1 MATSAEN
8 LPQSLTQTFE
18 RIFWRWSFPMT
29 AAVYFMTVIG
39 LFWYSADATDKVV
52 HSITVD
58 AIANQAATISKF
70 RNFYSAEIV
79 TRAQE
84 HGMLISHDYKDTPH
98 TLPLPATLMI
108 DFGKFLGQKESNT
121 TLSVYSD
128 HPFHWRVEERRL
140 DSFQTEALTHFS
152 TGATAPY
159 VREDIRNGQSILRY
173 AQADRLQASCVAC
186 HNSHPMSPKT
196 DWKVGDVRG
205 VLELSAPLSELN
217 LTVATLI
224 RNIFY
229 LIVAV
234 SAIGLL
240 LVWLAVRR
248 LSRLA
253 VKAHAQTKELRRS
266 QTDLV
271 AARDKAE
278 SANRLKDRFLANM
291 SHEIRTPM
299 NGIMGMTE
307 LVLKSDLTAEQASYL
322 KLAHSSAEHLVTI
335 INDVLDFSKIDTGY
349 LTLQPTRMNPKE
361 IIQNTIQSLSSQL
374 QNKPIT
380 IQVTSDVDVPA
391 FILADPVRFRQIVT
405 NLVGNAIKFTHEG
418 SIRIHCSWPNKDT
431 LQVQVNDTGI
441 GFDPAQAESLFK
453 AFVQADDTITRSYGG
468 TGLGLAITR
477 SLAELMGGSVSATS
491 QQGHGACFTFTIQAE
506 QAPDAAI
513 VPTALTTEEATAPKP
528 ITSLHILIAED
539 HPINQKILSILLEKM
554 GHQYLIVSDGAQALT
569 ALQQQAFDL
578 VLMDVMMPS
587 VDGITALIEWRKTE
601 QSRSSQTPSPI
612 ASPTG
617 SPTGSPPAPYTASYT
632 PLYTPVIMVTALV
645 MSGDQERFFAAGA
658 DGYIAKPISAARLQT
673 EIARVM
679 ARYPAAS
686 SASSVPSS
694 L

>member
-1 MATSAEN
+1 MQTSKTT
-8 LPQSLTQTFE
+8 LPQSLKQTFE
-18 RIFWRWSFPMT
+18 RMFWRWSFLVT
-29 AAVYFMTVIG
+29 AAIYFLTVVG
-39 LFWYSADATDKVV
+39 LFWYSADATNKVV

-58 AIANQAATISKF
+58 AISSQATTIAKF

-79 TRAQE
+79 TRAKE

-108 DFGKFLGQKESNT
+108 DFGKFLGKLESNT

-128 HPFHWRVEERRL
+128 HPFSWRVEERKL

-152 TGATAPY
+152 KGATTPY
-159 VREDIRNGQSILRY
+159 VREDIRHGQSILRY

-205 VLELSAPLSELN
+205 ILELSAPLSQLN

-224 RNIFY
+224 RNIFH

-240 LVWLAVRR
+240 LVWLALRR

-253 VKAHAQTKELRRS
+253 VKARTQTEELRRS
-266 QTDLV
+266 QTELV

-307 LVLKSDLTAEQASYL
+307 LVLQSDLTTEQASHL

-349 LTLQPTRMNPKE
+349 LTLQPTRMNPLD
-361 IIQNTIQSLSSQL
+361 IIRHTVKSLSLQL
-374 QNKPIT
+374 QKKPIV
-380 IQVTSDVDVPA
+380 IDVTSAPDVPA
-391 FILADPVRFRQIVT
+391 FIMADPVRFRQIVT
-405 NLVGNAIKFTHEG
+405 NLVGNAIKFTNEG
-418 SIRIHCSWPNKDT
+418 SIRIHCECPSIDT
-431 LQVQVNDTGI
+431 LQVQVTDTGI

-453 AFVQADDTITRSYGG
+453 AFVQADGTITRSYGG

-477 SLAELMGGSVSATS
+477 SLVELMGGRVWATG
-491 QQGHGACFTFTIQAE
+491 QQGHGACFTFTIQA
-506 QAPDAAI
+506 QKIPDVVI
-513 VPTALTTEEATAPKP
+513 PPTTLKAEATVAEAPIASP

-539 HPINQKILSILLEKM
+539 HPINQKILSLLLERM
-554 GHQYLIVSDGAQALT
+554 GHRYLVVSDGAEALV
-569 ALQQQAFDL
+569 ALQQQTFDL

-601 QSRSSQTPSPI
+601 QSRRSHTPSH
-612 ASPTG
+612 
-617 SPTGSPPAPYTASYT
+617 
-632 PLYTPVIMVTALV
+632 TPVIMVTALV
-645 MSGDQERFFAAGA
+645 MSGDQERFLAAGA

-673 EIARVM
+673 EIARVI
-679 ARYPAAS
+679 ALYPAS
-686 SASSVPSS
+686 SAPSINTPPS

>member
-1 MATSAEN
+1 MRTSHIS
-8 LPQSLTQTFE
+8 LLQSLKQKLE
-18 RIFWRWSFPMT
+18 RVFWRWSFLMT
-29 AAVYFMTVIG
+29 AAIYFTTVIS
-39 LFWYSADATDKVV
+39 LFWYSAAATDKVV
-52 HSITVD
+52 HSITID

-79 TRAQE
+79 TRAKE

-108 DFGKFLGQKESNT
+108 DFGKFLGQFESNT

-128 HPFHWRVEERRL
+128 QPFPWRIEERKL
-140 DSFQTEALTHFS
+140 DNFQTEALRHFS
-152 TGATAPY
+152 NGGTTPY

-173 AQADRLQASCVAC
+173 AQADRLQGSCVAC

-205 VLELSAPLSELN
+205 ILELSAPLSQLN

-224 RNIFY
+224 RNIFN

-240 LVWLAVRR
+240 LVWLALRR

-253 VKAHAQTKELRRS
+253 AKAHAQTEELRRS
-266 QTDLV
+266 QIDLV

-307 LVLKSDLTAEQASYL
+307 LVLQSDLTAEQASYL
-322 KLAHSSAEHLVTI
+322 KLAHSSAEHLVSI

-349 LTLQPTRMNPKE
+349 LTLQPTRMNPQE

-374 QNKPIT
+374 QNKPIA
-380 IQVTSDVDVPA
+380 IQVTSDAEVPA
-391 FILADPVRFRQIVT
+391 LIMADPVRFRQIVT

-418 SIRIHCSWPNKDT
+418 SIRIHCEWPSTNT
-431 LQVQVNDTGI
+431 LQVQVTDTGI

-453 AFVQADDTITRSYGG
+453 AFVQADGTITRSYGG

-477 SLAELMGGSVSATS
+477 SLAELMGGRVWATG
-491 QQGHGACFTFTIQAE
+491 QQGHGACFTFTIQA
-506 QAPDAAI
+506 QKIPDEVSA
-513 VPTALTTEEATAPKP
+513 EATLIVTSTAFPAAASVGTP
-528 ITSLHILIAED
+528 VTSLHILIAED

-554 GHQYLIVSDGAQALT
+554 GHRYTVVSDGAEALV

-587 VDGITALIEWRKTE
+587 VDGITALIEWRKIE
-601 QSRSSQTPSPI
+601 QSRRSHTPSH
-612 ASPTG
+612 
-617 SPTGSPPAPYTASYT
+617 
-632 PLYTPVIMVTALV
+632 TPVIMVTALV
-645 MSGDQERFFAAGA
+645 MSGDQERFLAAGA
-658 DGYIAKPISAARLQT
+658 DGYIAKPISAARLQI

-679 ARYPAAS
+679 ARYPAAP
-686 SASSVPSS
+686 APSQS
-694 L
+694 IPPTPNP